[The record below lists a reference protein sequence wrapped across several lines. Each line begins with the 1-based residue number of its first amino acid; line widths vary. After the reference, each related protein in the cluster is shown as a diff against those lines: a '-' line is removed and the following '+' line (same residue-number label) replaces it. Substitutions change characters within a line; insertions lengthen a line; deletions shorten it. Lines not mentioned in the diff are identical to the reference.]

1 MSEASSA
8 KASAPSSLLAEVDLT
23 VGRFHLGL
31 TVAVNPGE
39 VVAVL
44 GPNGSGKSTLLRAL
58 AGLVPLD
65 EGRIELD
72 GQVLDDPAAD
82 VFVPPEER
90 PVGVVFQSYL
100 LFPHLSAL
108 DNVAFGLRR
117 RGVPRRVARVRAL
130 AWLDRVGLA
139 GKADARPG
147 ELSGGQAQRVALAR
161 AVVTDPAMLLLDEPL
176 SALDVRTRADVRR
189 DLATYLDGYAG
200 VRVLVT
206 HDPLDAL
213 ALADRIVILEDGRV
227 TQVGPPGEVPARPR
241 TPYVADLV
249 GTNLYRGRATGAH
262 VELDTG
268 LQVVTS
274 TGSDGPV
281 FVVIPPGAVSV
292 YRTRP
297 DGSPRNVYEAT
308 IEHVQPL
315 RNRARA
321 TARVGNTTMAADVTL
336 DAVSQLGL
344 HAGDRVWLSVK
355 ATEVAA
361 YPA

>member
-1 MSEASSA
+1 MS
-8 KASAPSSLLAEVDLT
+8 LAADVDVV
-23 VGRFHLGL
+23 VGRFRLDVTL
-31 TVAVNPGE
+31 DVAPGE

-44 GPNGSGKSTLLRAL
+44 GPNGAGKSTLLRVL
-58 AGLVPLD
+58 AGLLPI
-65 EGRIELD
+65 ERGRIELD
-72 GQVLDDPAAD
+72 GQVLDDPTGG
-82 VFVPPEER
+82 VFLPPEER
-90 PVGVVFQSYL
+90 PVGVVFQTFD

-117 RGVPRRVARVRAL
+117 RGMPRRDARARAHD
-130 AWLDRVGLA
+130 WLDRVGLGDRA
-139 GKADARPG
+139 GSRPG
-147 ELSGGQAQRVALAR
+147 ELSGGQAQRVAVAR

-213 ALADRIVILEDGRV
+213 ALADRIVIVEDGRV
-227 TQVGPPGEVPARPR
+227 TQVGPPGEVTARPR
-241 TPYVADLV
+241 TPYVAELV
-249 GTNLYRGRATGAH
+249 GTNLYRGRATGGH
-262 VELDTG
+262 VELDGG
-268 LQVVTS
+268 LHVVTS
-274 TGSDGPV
+274 TDLDGPV
-281 FVVIPPGAVSV
+281 FVVVPPGAVAV
-292 YRTRP
+292 YRARP

-321 TARVGNTTMAADVTL
+321 TGRVGDTTIAADVTL

-344 HAGDRVWLSVK
+344 HAGDRVWFSVK
-355 ATEVAA
+355 ATEVQV